1 MKKRIFAAT
10 FLAALLAGPVSAF
23 ASAKPAPAGAPAKPA
38 VTGKD
43 WLLMSSKEKSEYM
56 ASAIQF
62 LKGQGIPF
70 RRPVAYYVE
79 VANQVVDM
87 PNNDKAPVITILS
100 TTAYKDD
107 PAAKGVIDKIQAEK
121 KKINRAS

>member
-1 MKKRIFAAT
+1 MKKIIFSA
-10 FLAALLAGPVSAF
+10 LLSAALLTGPIVAF
-23 ASAKPAPAGAPAKPA
+23 AAAPPAPAVVPKKP
-38 VTGKD
+38 VTGRD
-43 WLLMSSKEKSEYM
+43 WLLMSAKEKSEYM

-70 RRPVAYYVE
+70 RKPIAYYVE

-87 PNNDKAPVITILS
+87 PGNDKAPVITILS

-107 PAAKGVIDKIQAEK
+107 PAARGVIDKIQAEK
-121 KKINRAS
+121 KKLSRAS